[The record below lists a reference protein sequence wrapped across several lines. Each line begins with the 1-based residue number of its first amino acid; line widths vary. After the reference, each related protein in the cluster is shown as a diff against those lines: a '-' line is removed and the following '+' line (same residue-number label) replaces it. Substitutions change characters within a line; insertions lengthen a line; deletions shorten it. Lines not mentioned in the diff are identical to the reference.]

1 MSSSSGPVA
10 PRRARPVLEQRT
22 YVTPQYHSR
31 VWGRLIFVVFVLVF
45 AVVLGG
51 FGTLYWMIHRA
62 EGSGG
67 QRFTFQVTQGDTV
80 TSIANRL
87 AAKGLIGNS
96 LIFRLDARFHGLAS
110 NLKPGAYTLRKNMSV
125 DDMVNALAIY
135 KQQLFKIT
143 IPEGKRMLEI
153 AAILQRHGID
163 SKSFLQEAKH
173 PDLKY
178 LNATILNDKPANASL
193 EGYLFPDTYKV
204 PKQFT
209 GKQFARDMVQNLDQ
223 NFTQAMRQQAH
234 ARKFSIYQVL
244 TLASIV
250 EREAVHEP
258 ERPTIAGV
266 YVNRLRQGWFL
277 NADPTIQYAVGT
289 PKDWWPVLTL
299 DQLHVASPYN
309 SYTHYGLPPGPIANP
324 GLLSIKAA
332 VNPNS
337 TRFMFFV
344 AKGGTGWHAFAVT
357 QAQQDA
363 NIQRY
368 QPH

>member
-1 MSSSSGPVA
+1 MG
-10 PRRARPVLEQRT
+10 
-22 YVTPQYHSR
+22 
-31 VWGRLIFVVFVLVF
+31 GRLLFVLFILLFV
-45 AVVLGG
+45 VVLGG
-51 FGTLYWMIHRA
+51 FGGLYWMVHRA
-62 EGSGG
+62 EGGSS
-67 QRFTFQVTQGDTV
+67 RSVTFQVTQGDTV
-80 TSIANRL
+80 TSVANRL
-87 AAKGLIGNS
+87 EARGLIGNS
-96 LIFRLDARFHGLAS
+96 LIFRLDARFHNLAGS
-110 NLKPGAYTLRKNMSV
+110 LKPGGYLLRPSMSTDDIVNTLSV
-125 DDMVNALAIY
+125 Y
-135 KQQLFKIT
+135 KQQLFTIT

-153 AAILQRHGID
+153 AAILQQHGID
-163 SKSFLQEAKH
+163 SRSFLQEAEH

-178 LNATILNDKPANASL
+178 LNATILNDKPVRASL

-204 PKQFT
+204 PKHFS

-223 NFTQAMRQQAH
+223 NFTPAMRQTARAH
-234 ARKFSIYQVL
+234 KFSVYQIL

-250 EREAVHEP
+250 EREAVHES

-266 YVNRLRQGWFL
+266 YSNRLRQHWFL

-289 PKDWWPVLTL
+289 PTDWWPVLTL
-299 DQLHVASPYN
+299 NQLQVASPFN

-332 VNPNS
+332 VNPS
-337 TRFMFFV
+337 PTRYMFFV
-344 AKGGTGWHAFAVT
+344 AKGNTGWHAFAVN